1 MKIKLKDINYYYL
14 TCNNEQR
21 KKHITNEFKEFKLV
35 EVNPIT
41 DIGRYKSVATG
52 FSKMLD
58 QACQDQDR
66 FKPFQPFIIFEDD
79 VKKFREFPLEI
90 DIPDDTDILYIGLSK
105 FGMNNTDWVQTVCS
119 QNINENII
127 RIYNML
133 TIHGVMICS
142 VRGLLSF
149 QKCMLDS
156 YYNNI
161 TPDIYT
167 ARIQPYLKV
176 YALKNPLVYQY
187 GKIGGVEKATKI
199 NYINKKDISIPNEWI
214 NKKNVSILTMN
225 HSFCFT

>member
-1 MKIKLKDINYYYL
+1 MKIKLKNIFFYYL

-41 DIGRYKSVATG
+41 DIGKSKSGATG
-52 FSKMLD
+52 FSKILD
-58 QACQDQDR
+58 QACQDQDK

-79 VKKFREFPLEI
+79 VKKFRECPLEI

-105 FGMNNTDWVQTVCS
+105 CGMTNTGYGYTVCS

-127 RIYNML
+127 RIHNML
-133 TIHGVMICS
+133 SLHGIIICS
-142 VRGLLSF
+142 VRGLLSL

-156 YYNNI
+156 YYNNKI
-161 TPDIYT
+161 WDIYT
-167 ARIQPYLKV
+167 AEIQPYLKV
-176 YALKNPLVYQY
+176 YALKNPLVYQH
-187 GKIGGVEKATKI
+187 GKIGGAEIPTKI
-199 NYINKKDISIPNEWI
+199 NYIDKKDISIPKKWL

-225 HSFCFT
+225 NPSCFT